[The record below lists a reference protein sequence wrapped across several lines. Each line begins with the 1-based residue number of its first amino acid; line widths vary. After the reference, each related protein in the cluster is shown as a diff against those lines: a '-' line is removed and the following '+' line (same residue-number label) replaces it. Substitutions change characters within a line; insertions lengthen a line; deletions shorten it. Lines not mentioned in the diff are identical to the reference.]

1 MEARF
6 NIKEMMDHFA
16 ILERVKYKK
25 LRRKKREEKR
35 KKKWVVEAILVP
47 HHVTL

>member
-1 MEARF
+1 MKSRF

-16 ILERVKYKK
+16 ILKRVKHKK
-25 LRRKKREEKR
+25 LRRKMRKEKR
-35 KKKWVVEAILVP
+35 KEKWVVEAILVP